1 MGTTD
6 GEERILAFIQD
17 VSMLSPAG
25 KELAWRRNDR
35 HMLFFS
41 MKTLLTPAWEWSRAH
56 L

>member
-25 KELAWRRNDR
+25 KELAWPRNDR

-41 MKTLLTPAWEWSRAH
+41 MKTLPPAWEWSRAH